1 MWVALLG
8 ASLTSLEAQ
17 KSSNVK
23 LVSQK
28 KHSVPKWLSAY
39 SLFSLNKLHLST
51 ACRSSVSR
59 THVWLVAL
67 AKQATPDGTTILQA
81 VSASMS
87 LLPNVYD
94 SIEYDPINDF
104 TPLALLGTTLMLLL

>member
-1 MWVALLG
+1 M
-8 ASLTSLEAQ
+8 
-17 KSSNVK
+17 
-23 LVSQK
+23 
-28 KHSVPKWLSAY
+28 
-39 SLFSLNKLHLST
+39 
-51 ACRSSVSR
+51 SR

-94 SIEYDPINDF
+94 SIEYDPIEYDPINDF